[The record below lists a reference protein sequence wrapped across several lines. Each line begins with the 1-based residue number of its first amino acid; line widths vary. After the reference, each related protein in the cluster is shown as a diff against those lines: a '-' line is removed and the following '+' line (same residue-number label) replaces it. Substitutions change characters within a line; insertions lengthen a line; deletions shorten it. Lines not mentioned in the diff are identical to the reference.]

1 LQNELERARTDL
13 EDRKTLDRAKG
24 ILMKNKGLTEDE
36 AYRLMRGAAMREN
49 KKIAD
54 IAHAIVTAAELLK

>member
-1 LQNELERARTDL
+1 
-13 EDRKTLDRAKG
+13 
-24 ILMKNKGLTEDE
+24 MKNKGLTEDE

>member
-1 LQNELERARTDL
+1 
-13 EDRKTLDRAKG
+13 
-24 ILMKNKGLTEDE
+24 MKSKGLTEDE

-54 IAHAIVTAAELLK
+54 IAHAILTAAELLK